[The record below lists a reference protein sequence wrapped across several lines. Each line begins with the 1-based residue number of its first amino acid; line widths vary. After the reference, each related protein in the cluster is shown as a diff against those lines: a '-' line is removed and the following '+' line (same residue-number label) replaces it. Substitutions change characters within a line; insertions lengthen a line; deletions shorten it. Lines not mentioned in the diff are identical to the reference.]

1 MAVSVLP
8 KKSVLVAV
16 SNSGSTKETN
26 EVVQSVNRKRVT
38 TVALTNHPNSRLTRA
53 ADVTLLAGYGTD
65 APLAGGSAASVIAQI
80 ATAAC
85 LLEALIRINPERAHA
100 QMHTAESVLGHIF

>member
-1 MAVSVLP
+1 VGHQKWPSV
-8 KKSVLVAV
+8 
-16 SNSGSTKETN
+16 
-26 EVVQSVNRKRVT
+26 KREHVT

-65 APLAGGSAASVIAQI
+65 TPLAGGSPASVISQI

-85 LLEALIRINPERAHA
+85 LLEALIRVNPERAQA
-100 QMHTAESVLGHIF
+100 QMHTAESVLNHIF